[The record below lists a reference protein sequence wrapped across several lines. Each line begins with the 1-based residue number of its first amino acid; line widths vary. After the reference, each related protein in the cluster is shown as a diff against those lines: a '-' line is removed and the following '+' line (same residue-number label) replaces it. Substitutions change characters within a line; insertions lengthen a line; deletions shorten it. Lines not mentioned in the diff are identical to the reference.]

1 MSEVPVRVFTEE
13 EKERFRERFA
23 QLDINK
29 TGFVSR
35 ETMFDIL
42 GQKNAHFDQLLVVLL
57 FKRYDIDGNDQIDFE
72 EFCRFCETT
81 DPLSEIALLRQIFE
95 CVDKDKSGL
104 LDVNE
109 VMEIGRL
116 MGCDVSQ
123 KDAWATVDA
132 LDQDGNRQV
141 DFAEFCALLG

>member
-1 MSEVPVRVFTEE
+1 MRVFTAEE
-13 EKERFRERFA
+13 IECFRERFSE
-23 QLDINK
+23 LDTEGTNR
-29 TGFVSR
+29 VSR
-35 ETMFDIL
+35 EDMFDIL
-42 GQKNAHFDQLLVVLL
+42 CKQENTQFDQLLVVLL
-57 FKRYDIDGNDQIDFE
+57 FKRFDRDGDNHINFD
-72 EFCRFCETT
+72 EFCEFCATT
-81 DPLSEIALLRQIFE
+81 DPLSEVALLHQIFD

-116 MGCDVSQ
+116 MGSDVSQ
-123 KDAWATVDA
+123 KDAWATIDA